1 MQFEFMKMIGT
12 DILCVVILSSVVS
25 AVLSAFSGNKR
36 VAIITDSVLGLMRM
50 ARHRHSFLIRLGMS
64 AGWLGL
70 AAMGSGKEILT
81 HTDPAG
87 EEITLSCPFEWDS
100 SSDRPVWCFM
110 PVDIEAQNPGK
121 NPTAWQV
128 SLSSRDYQSN
138 TSVRSGF
145 EFKSPPKVVTRGSL
159 LVPMG
164 VVDESGFASGYAYYA
179 MEAARTGGGTGNAT
193 FNTSSSSSNP
203 ARSILMTKGMVAR
216 FGSGR
221 GVVFE
226 SARAP
231 GDWRAYC
238 GFHSL
243 FISDQEWGGLP
254 PAARTA
260 IQHWVRLGGHLFV
273 QSSTPGASPSAIDT
287 PKSDLGQ
294 ETGGVCRGAIDKLTY
309 ATPDWDSFNDKIKAA
324 ANNDWVGGAITGKTV
339 REWERR
345 AQGIFALP
353 SAKLAAGFMLA
364 VVLGFA
370 ILVGPLNVFVFAA
383 ARRRHRLFLTTPLI
397 SLAAGGL
404 LVLSIILSD
413 GLGGSGVRCVWMES
427 VTGGDNTHYI
437 VQHQHSRCG
446 AMFATGFE
454 IPEDAYFVP
463 MILNPGELSGN
474 LSIELEPGKVIATGP
489 WFSSRRYQNFYLA
502 AARPGRGR
510 IEQSGPA
517 DRPVLTS
524 AFDFPIER
532 MFWLAADGS
541 TWWQAGAMV
550 QGTATALQP
559 CTAAEVEQAVA
570 AATAHAPV
578 EYANDLRKASRRP
591 GHFLALSSGIAAIET
606 HKGIRWQTHGFVTGR
621 VVTP

>member
-1 MQFEFMKMIGT
+1 
-12 DILCVVILSSVVS
+12 
-25 AVLSAFSGNKR
+25 
-36 VAIITDSVLGLMRM
+36 
-50 ARHRHSFLIRLGMS
+50 MS

-81 HTDPAG
+81 HTEPAG
-87 EEITLSCPFEWDS
+87 EKITLSCPFEWDS
-100 SSDRPVWCFM
+100 SSDRPAWCFM

-138 TSVRSGF
+138 TTVRSGF
-145 EFKSPPKVVTRGSL
+145 EFKSPPKAVTRGSL

-164 VVDESGFASGYAYYA
+164 AVEESGFAHGDAYYT
-179 MEAARTGGGTGNAT
+179 MEATRTGGGTGNAS
-193 FNTSSSSSNP
+193 FNTSSRSNNP
-203 ARSILMTKGMVAR
+203 ARSTLMTKGVVAR
-216 FGSGR
+216 FGSR
-221 GVVFE
+221 TEVVFE
-226 SARAP
+226 PARAP

-243 FISDQEWGGLP
+243 CITDQEWRDLP

-273 QSSTPGASPSAIDT
+273 QSSTSGPSAIDT

-294 ETGGVCRGAIDKLTY
+294 DTGVVCRGAIAKLTS
-309 ATPDWDSFNDKIKAA
+309 AKPDLDALYGIIKA
-324 ANNDWVGGAITGKTV
+324 ANNDWVAGAITGKTV
-339 REWERR
+339 QDWERR
-345 AQGIFALP
+345 AQGTFALP
-353 SAKLAAGFMLA
+353 SAKLVAGFMLA
-364 VVLGFA
+364 VVVGFA

-404 LVLSIILSD
+404 LAISILLSD
-413 GLGGSGVRCVWMES
+413 GLGGTGVRCVWMES
-427 VTGGDNTHYI
+427 VPGGDNTHYI

-463 MILNPGELSGN
+463 MILSPGELSGN
-474 LSIELEPGKVIATGP
+474 LSMELEPGKVIATGP
-489 WFSSRRYQNFYLA
+489 WFSSRRSQNFYLA

-532 MFWLAADGS
+532 MFWLAADGT
-541 TWWQAGAMV
+541 TWWQAGAMA

-559 CTAAEVEQAVA
+559 CSAAEVEQAVA
-570 AATAHAPV
+570 TATAHAPA
-578 EYANDLRKASRRP
+578 EYANDLTKASRRP
-591 GHFLALSSGIAAIET
+591 GHFLALASGIAAIET
-606 HKGIRWQTHGFVTGR
+606 HKGIRWQTQGFVTGR